1 MGLKD
6 WARKKNR
13 ELHRQALE
21 DRDSRL
27 WHSHAYH
34 RYFEGYTE
42 YRELDQN
49 GKEHL
54 RRVYTSSWHIQDL
67 TKKQRI
73 LVRCLYVFLFL
84 LMAGAVALAGF
95 RQTAGGKAFY
105 VVIPVLAVLCVLM
118 WLGYILLVNYLFL
131 PEKMT
136 VHDYRASSVS
146 LSRAA
151 LVLVIAFLASA
162 ALSLLEGALI
172 GDISQTAI
180 PAAAFLLGAVCAFLM
195 RWTEGR
201 IPWREE
207 ENTQNAKPGGV
218 PVEGEE

>member
-34 RYFEGYTE
+34 RYFVGYTE
-42 YRELDQN
+42 YREPDRN

-54 RRVYTSSWHIQDL
+54 RRVYTSSWHIRDL
-67 TKKQRI
+67 TRKQRV
-73 LVRCLYVFLFL
+73 LVCCLYVLLFL
-84 LMAGAVALAGF
+84 LMAGAVALAGL

-105 VVIPVLAVLCVLM
+105 VVIPELAVLYLLS

-146 LSRAA
+146 LRRAA
-151 LVLVIAFLASA
+151 FALVIAFIASA
-162 ALSLLEGALI
+162 ALSLLEGALT
-172 GDISQTAI
+172 GNISQALV
-180 PAAAFLLGAVCAFLM
+180 PGAAFLAGAVCAFLM
-195 RWTEGR
+195 LWTENR
-201 IPWREE
+201 IPYREE